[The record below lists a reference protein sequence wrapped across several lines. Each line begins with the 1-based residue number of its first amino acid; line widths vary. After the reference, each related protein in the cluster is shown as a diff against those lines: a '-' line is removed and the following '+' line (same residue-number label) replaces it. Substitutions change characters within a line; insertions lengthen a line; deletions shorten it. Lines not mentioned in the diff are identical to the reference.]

1 LKDQIHNAKSETQ
14 MAKSEPRTANS
25 QQRKSI
31 PYGRQ
36 NITDEDIQAVVETLK
51 SDYLTQGPRIPEFE
65 EAFAEYVGAKY
76 ALAVANGTAAL
87 HLNCLALGVQ
97 PGDKVITS
105 PITFAASANCVRYC
119 GGEVVFADIDRETY
133 LLDINEVRKL
143 LEAAPKGTY
152 KGIIPVDFAGRACDL
167 QAFRELAD
175 EYGLWIIEDSCHSP
189 GGHFVDRDGNAQRC
203 GNGQFAD
210 LAIFSFHPVKHIAAG
225 EGGMI
230 TTNDPELYEKLLM
243 LRTHG
248 ITKDASKYKNPIEL
262 ALGKVN
268 SEQGTVNGGDQESAD
283 RSPLTAH
290 SSPPPAHRS
299 PLTAYPQWYMEMQTL
314 GYNYRLTDFQ
324 AALGLSQLKRADV
337 GLQRRRE
344 IAAVYYEAFKDI
356 PQIKDRNSQFAI
368 RNSQNEQPSANS
380 EKRKA
385 KSETGHA
392 YHLYVIEAEDRLKL
406 YNHLRQHQI
415 YAQIHYIPCHL
426 MPYYQEQGWKPGDM
440 EQAEAYYSQCIS
452 LPMYPTLTEEEQLRV
467 IEKVN
472 SFYR

>member
-1 LKDQIHNAKSETQ
+1 MSKNKNTAHRS
-14 MAKSEPRTANS
+14 PFTANGP
-25 QQRKSI
+25 I

-76 ALAVANGTAAL
+76 AVAVANGTAAL

-189 GGHFVDRDGNAQRC
+189 GGHFVDRDGNAQCC

-248 ITKDASKYKNPIEL
+248 ITKDASKYQNPIEL
-262 ALGKVN
+262 ALGMVN
-268 SEQGTVNGGDQESAD
+268 REQGTVNGGPQESAN

-290 SSPPPAHRS
+290 RSPPPAHRS

-324 AALGLSQLKRADV
+324 AALGLSQLQRADA

-344 IAAVYYEAFKDI
+344 IAATYYEAFKNI
-356 PQIKDRNSQFAI
+356 PQITDRNYEAV
-368 RNSQNEQPSANS
+368 NS
-380 EKRKA
+380 EQSTASSRSPLTA
-385 KSETGHA
+385 HRSPLTANRSPSSHA
-392 YHLYVIEAEDRLKL
+392 YHLYVIEAEDRLGL
-406 YNHLRQHQI
+406 YNYLREQQI

-426 MPYYQEQGWKPGDM
+426 MPYYQEQGWEEGDLP
-440 EQAEAYYSQCIS
+440 QAEHYYKKCIS
-452 LPMYPTLTEEEQLRV
+452 LPMYSTLTDEDQKRV
-467 IEKVN
+467 ITLIKG
-472 SFYR
+472 FYS